1 MHLLSDRG
9 AKSSC
14 IPPSVVQSLRHKNSQ
29 KIEKILQS
37 RSWRLCRPGGRTK
50 DSYSHF
56 YCSSHFWLLQ
66 FLPNHTHGS
75 FEESLNVEQYVSATW
90 DEGKHRVP
98 VRPYTT
104 KITFWAESDPP
115 PIVFFGNP
123 FLRAEASLKLTWGIQ
138 KRASTSP
145 GTSRVS
151 GRYIKGGH
159 GTKVL

>member
-56 YCSSHFWLLQ
+56 YCSSHFWLQQ

-115 PIVFFGNP
+115 PHCFFWKSIFESRGFP
-123 FLRAEASLKLTWGIQ
+123 KTDLGDPKKSQYLTGYLESQRQIHKGRAW
-138 KRASTSP
+138 
-145 GTSRVS
+145 
-151 GRYIKGGH
+151 H
-159 GTKVL
+159 